1 MQTNNLFA
9 FLVLSIGRKFPRI
22 FFVSIHEGLTGAR
35 GKSSPYLIAE
45 SIEVPFSEILLFTAI
60 SSQFYLKP
68 EAPETINQANKQSI
82 ICVSQPLRAWMK
94 LPLPPRCDS
103 LFTRTLVDPR

>member
-1 MQTNNLFA
+1 LFA

-45 SIEVPFSEILLFTAI
+45 SIKTYCAGDSVSSGARRTLGTYPLLTA
-60 SSQFYLKP
+60 
-68 EAPETINQANKQSI
+68 N
-82 ICVSQPLRAWMK
+82 
-94 LPLPPRCDS
+94 
-103 LFTRTLVDPR
+103 FTRS

>member
-1 MQTNNLFA
+1 
-9 FLVLSIGRKFPRI
+9 
-22 FFVSIHEGLTGAR
+22 
-35 GKSSPYLIAE
+35 
-45 SIEVPFSEILLFTAI
+45 EVPFSEILLFTAI

>member
-45 SIEVPFSEILLFTAI
+45 SIELSQAKTRLLAGTFRDKCLKMTALI
-60 SSQFYLKP
+60 SVYNIGP
-68 EAPETINQANKQSI
+68 
-82 ICVSQPLRAWMK
+82 
-94 LPLPPRCDS
+94 
-103 LFTRTLVDPR
+103 